1 MLFHRSFDI
10 LLSVFRL
17 GGDKLIKTLRERR
30 GWSQSELARK
40 AGIRQGVLSDI
51 ESGKTKHPRIDT
63 IAAIAQALGVP
74 MEKLMKKAG

>member
-1 MLFHRSFDI
+1 M
-10 LLSVFRL
+10 
-17 GGDKLIKTLRERR
+17 IKTLRERR

-51 ESGKTKHPRIDT
+51 ESGKTKHPRVDT

>member
-1 MLFHRSFDI
+1 M
-10 LLSVFRL
+10 FRL

-51 ESGKTKHPRIDT
+51 ESGKTKHPRVDT